1 MDLLLI
7 YEASRP
13 VAAGLLVVLLLFWS
27 EPRGTR

>member
-27 EPRGTR
+27 GSEK